1 MSDRRTQ
8 DMPDRVPGAP
18 ALADDALDLLVR
30 NAWDRERMPEGLS
43 AATLDFIH
51 RSAQERGEAA
61 GRPALRLVDGPA
73 QTPPAA
79 SPSAPSSPSAPAGR
93 RRTRPP
99 MRRIAQ
105 LLAACLVVG
114 ALAAGSFAFAA
125 ETAQVHVDGG
135 GSIELGLNRWGR
147 VVRAESSD
155 PDLDGALD
163 DLGVVGMSCTDAL
176 EALSSDDEVNQSLSS
191 DGEAVVLTVSC
202 DDEGQLD
209 ATMVDCEGA
218 AAGFG
223 HGAMCMAADGETRA
237 AAQESGMGLGRY
249 SVYLEIQALDPSV
262 TLDDCRNLSMRELRD
277 LLAEVQAEAERADG
291 GTQDQ
296 SNGTTASPT
305 SDAAGSGKTTSGETV
320 SDEVAPDREASSEG
334 QCQNGGHGRGS
345 GNGHGKGMGG
355 GRGMMGGGSSS

>member
-8 DMPDRVPGAP
+8 DMPDRASGAP
-18 ALADDALDLLVR
+18 ALTDDALDLLVR
-30 NAWDRERMPEGLS
+30 DAWDRERMPEGLA

-51 RSAQERGEAA
+51 RSAQERGEA
-61 GRPALRLVDGPA
+61 GRPALHLVDGSA
-73 QTPPAA
+73 QTSPAA
-79 SPSAPSSPSAPAGR
+79 SPSAPSTPSAPAR
-93 RRTRPP
+93 RRRKRPP
-99 MRRIAQ
+99 MRRVAQ

-114 ALAAGSFAFAA
+114 ALAAGSFALAA

-155 PDLDGALD
+155 PGLDGTLD
-163 DLGVVGMSCTDAL
+163 NLGVIGMSCADAL
-176 EALSSDDEVNQSLSS
+176 EAISSDDEVGQSLSS
-191 DGEAVVLTVSC
+191 DGEVVVLTVPC

-249 SVYLEIQALDPSV
+249 SVYLEIQALDPNI

-291 GTQDQ
+291 GSQDQ
-296 SNGTTASPT
+296 SNGTAASPA
-305 SDAAGSGKTTSGETV
+305 SDATT
-320 SDEVAPDREASSEG
+320 SDEVASDGGTSSEG
-334 QCQNGGHGRGS
+334 QCQNGGHGR

>member
-8 DMPDRVPGAP
+8 DMPDRASGAP
-18 ALADDALDLLVR
+18 ALTDDALDLLVKD
-30 NAWDRERMPEGLS
+30 AWDRERMPEGLA

-51 RSAQERGEAA
+51 RSAQERGEER
-61 GRPALRLVDGPA
+61 RPALHLVDGPA

-79 SPSAPSSPSAPAGR
+79 SPSAPSSPSAPAR
-93 RRTRPP
+93 RRRRRPP

-114 ALAAGSFAFAA
+114 ALAAGSFALAA

-163 DLGVVGMSCTDAL
+163 NLGVVGMSCADAL

-249 SVYLEIQALDPSV
+249 SVCLEIQALDPNI

-277 LLAEVQAEAERADG
+277 LLAEVQAEAEHADG
-291 GTQDQ
+291 GSQDQ
-296 SNGTTASPT
+296 SHGTTASPA
-305 SDAAGSGKTTSGETV
+305 SDATT
-320 SDEVAPDREASSEG
+320 SDEVASDGGTSSEG
-334 QCQNGGHGRGS
+334 QCQNGGHGR

-355 GRGMMGGGSSS
+355 GRGMMGDGSSS

>member
-18 ALADDALDLLVR
+18 ALADDALDLLVK
-30 NAWDRERMPEGLS
+30 NAWDRERMPEGLA

-51 RSAQERGEAA
+51 RSAQERGEER
-61 GRPALRLVDGPA
+61 RPALHLVDGPA

-79 SPSAPSSPSAPAGR
+79 SPSAPSTPSAPAR
-93 RRTRPP
+93 RRRRRPP

-114 ALAAGSFAFAA
+114 ALAAGSFALAA

-163 DLGVVGMSCTDAL
+163 DLGVVGMSCADAL

-209 ATMVDCEGA
+209 ATIIDCEGA

-249 SVYLEIQALDPSV
+249 SVYLEIQALDPNI

-277 LLAEVQAEAERADG
+277 LLAEVQAEAEHADG
-291 GTQDQ
+291 GSQDQ
-296 SNGTTASPT
+296 SHGTTASPA
-305 SDAAGSGKTTSGETV
+305 SDAAASGETTSGE
-320 SDEVAPDREASSEG
+320 VAPEGGTSSEG

>member
-18 ALADDALDLLVR
+18 ALADDALDLLVKD
-30 NAWDRERMPEGLS
+30 AWDRERMPEGLA

-51 RSAQERGEAA
+51 RSAQERGEER
-61 GRPALRLVDGPA
+61 RPALHLVDGPG

-79 SPSAPSSPSAPAGR
+79 SPSAPSSPSAPAR
-93 RRTRPP
+93 RRRRRPP

-114 ALAAGSFAFAA
+114 ALAAGSFALAA

-163 DLGVVGMSCTDAL
+163 NLGVVGMSCADAL

-209 ATMVDCEGA
+209 ATMIDCEGA

-249 SVYLEIQALDPSV
+249 SVYLEIQALDPNI

-291 GTQDQ
+291 GSQDQ
-296 SNGTTASPT
+296 SNGTAASPA
-305 SDAAGSGKTTSGETV
+305 SDATT
-320 SDEVAPDREASSEG
+320 SDEVASDGGTSSEG
-334 QCQNGGHGRGS
+334 QCQNGGHGR

>member
-18 ALADDALDLLVR
+18 ALADDALDLLVKD
-30 NAWDRERMPEGLS
+30 AWDRERMPEGLA

-51 RSAQERGEAA
+51 RSAQERGEER
-61 GRPALRLVDGPA
+61 RPALHLVDGPA

-79 SPSAPSSPSAPAGR
+79 SPSAPSSPSAPAR
-93 RRTRPP
+93 RRRRRPP

-114 ALAAGSFAFAA
+114 ALAAGSFALAA

-163 DLGVVGMSCTDAL
+163 NLGVVGMSCADAL

-209 ATMVDCEGA
+209 ATMIDCEGA

-249 SVYLEIQALDPSV
+249 SVYLEIQALDPNI

-277 LLAEVQAEAERADG
+277 LLAEVQAEAEHADG
-291 GTQDQ
+291 GSQDQ
-296 SNGTTASPT
+296 SHGTTASPA
-305 SDAAGSGKTTSGETV
+305 SDAAT
-320 SDEVAPDREASSEG
+320 SDEVASDGGTSSEG
-334 QCQNGGHGRGS
+334 QCQNGGHGR

>member
-1 MSDRRTQ
+1 
-8 DMPDRVPGAP
+8 
-18 ALADDALDLLVR
+18 
-30 NAWDRERMPEGLS
+30 
-43 AATLDFIH
+43 
-51 RSAQERGEAA
+51 
-61 GRPALRLVDGPA
+61 
-73 QTPPAA
+73 
-79 SPSAPSSPSAPAGR
+79 
-93 RRTRPP
+93 

-114 ALAAGSFAFAA
+114 ALAAGSFALAA

-163 DLGVVGMSCTDAL
+163 DLGVVGMSCADAL

-249 SVYLEIQALDPSV
+249 SVYLEIQALDSNI

-277 LLAEVQAEAERADG
+277 LLAEVQAEAEHADG
-291 GTQDQ
+291 GSQDQ
-296 SNGTTASPT
+296 SHGTTASPA
-305 SDAAGSGKTTSGETV
+305 SDAATSGETTSGE
-320 SDEVAPDREASSEG
+320 VAPEGGTSSEG

>member
-30 NAWDRERMPEGLS
+30 DAWDRERMPEGLA

-51 RSAQERGEAA
+51 RSAQERGEA
-61 GRPALRLVDGPA
+61 GRPALHLVGGPA

-79 SPSAPSSPSAPAGR
+79 SPSAPSSPSAPARR

-163 DLGVVGMSCTDAL
+163 DLGVVGMSCADAL
-176 EALSSDDEVNQSLSS
+176 EALSSDDEVSQSLSS

-223 HGAMCMAADGETRA
+223 HGSMCMAADGETRA

-277 LLAEVQAEAERADG
+277 LLAEVQAEAERADK
-291 GTQDQ
+291 GT
-296 SNGTTASPT
+296 
-305 SDAAGSGKTTSGETV
+305 
-320 SDEVAPDREASSEG
+320 SSEG

>member
-8 DMPDRVPGAP
+8 DMPDRASGAP
-18 ALADDALDLLVR
+18 ALTDDALDLLVR
-30 NAWDRERMPEGLS
+30 DAWDRERMPEGLA

-51 RSAQERGEAA
+51 RSAQERGET
-61 GRPALRLVDGPA
+61 GRPALHLVDGSA
-73 QTPPAA
+73 QTSPAA
-79 SPSAPSSPSAPAGR
+79 SPSAPSTPSAPARR

-99 MRRIAQ
+99 MRRVVQ

-155 PDLDGALD
+155 PNLDGALD
-163 DLGVVGMSCTDAL
+163 DLGVVGMSCADAL
-176 EALSSDDEVNQSLSS
+176 EALSSDDEVGQSLSS

-209 ATMVDCEGA
+209 ATMIDCEGA

-249 SVYLEIQALDPSV
+249 SVYLEIQALDPNI

-277 LLAEVQAEAERADG
+277 LLAEVQAEAEHADG
-291 GTQDQ
+291 GSQDQ
-296 SNGTTASPT
+296 SHGTTASPA
-305 SDAAGSGKTTSGETV
+305 SDAAASGETTSGE
-320 SDEVAPDREASSEG
+320 VAPEGGTSSEG

>member
-18 ALADDALDLLVR
+18 ALADDALDLLVKD
-30 NAWDRERMPEGLS
+30 AWDRERMPEGLA

-51 RSAQERGEAA
+51 RSAQERGEER
-61 GRPALRLVDGPA
+61 RPALHLVDGPA

-79 SPSAPSSPSAPAGR
+79 SPSAPSSPSAPAR
-93 RRTRPP
+93 RRRRRPP

-114 ALAAGSFAFAA
+114 ALAAGSFALAA

-163 DLGVVGMSCTDAL
+163 NLGVVGMSCADAL

-209 ATMVDCEGA
+209 ATMIDCEGA

-249 SVYLEIQALDPSV
+249 SVYLEIQALDPNI

-291 GTQDQ
+291 GSQDQ
-296 SNGTTASPT
+296 SHGTTASPA
-305 SDAAGSGKTTSGETV
+305 SDAAT
-320 SDEVAPDREASSEG
+320 SDEVASDGGTSSEG
-334 QCQNGGHGRGS
+334 QCQNGGHGR

>member
-18 ALADDALDLLVR
+18 ALADDALDLLVKD
-30 NAWDRERMPEGLS
+30 AWDRERMPEGLA

-51 RSAQERGEAA
+51 RSAQERGEER
-61 GRPALRLVDGPA
+61 RPALHLVDGPA

-79 SPSAPSSPSAPAGR
+79 SPSAPSSPSAPAR
-93 RRTRPP
+93 RRRRRPP

-114 ALAAGSFAFAA
+114 ALAAGSFALAA

-163 DLGVVGMSCTDAL
+163 DLGVVGMSCADAL

-209 ATMVDCEGA
+209 ATMIDCEGA

-249 SVYLEIQALDPSV
+249 SVYLEIQALDPNI

-277 LLAEVQAEAERADG
+277 LLAEVQAEAEHADG
-291 GTQDQ
+291 GSQDQ
-296 SNGTTASPT
+296 SHGTTASPA
-305 SDAAGSGKTTSGETV
+305 SDAAT
-320 SDEVAPDREASSEG
+320 SDEVASDGGTSSEG
-334 QCQNGGHGRGS
+334 QCQNGGHGR

>member
-18 ALADDALDLLVR
+18 ALADDALDLLVKD
-30 NAWDRERMPEGLS
+30 AWDRERMPEGLA

-51 RSAQERGEAA
+51 RSAQERGKER
-61 GRPALRLVDGPA
+61 RPALHLVDGPA

-79 SPSAPSSPSAPAGR
+79 SPSAPSSPSAPAR
-93 RRTRPP
+93 RRRRRPP

-114 ALAAGSFAFAA
+114 ALAAGSFALAA

-163 DLGVVGMSCTDAL
+163 NLGVVGMSCADAL

-209 ATMVDCEGA
+209 ATMIDCEGA

-249 SVYLEIQALDPSV
+249 SVYLEIQALDPNI

-277 LLAEVQAEAERADG
+277 LLAEVQAEAEHADG
-291 GTQDQ
+291 GSQDQ
-296 SNGTTASPT
+296 SHGTTASPA
-305 SDAAGSGKTTSGETV
+305 SDAAT
-320 SDEVAPDREASSEG
+320 SDEVASDGGTSSEG
-334 QCQNGGHGRGS
+334 QCQNGGHGR